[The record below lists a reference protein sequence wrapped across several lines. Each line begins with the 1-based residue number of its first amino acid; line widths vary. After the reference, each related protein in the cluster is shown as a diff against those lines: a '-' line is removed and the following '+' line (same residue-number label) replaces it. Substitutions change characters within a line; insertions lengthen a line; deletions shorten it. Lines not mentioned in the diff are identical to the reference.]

1 MKYIPHIPKKK
12 RPIVDRPEDAVAAIP
27 RITNDTVAEHREEV
41 LGKARKFIY
50 PLQHTRRRII
60 VISSSLLAV
69 AIVAFFAGCTLAL
82 YKFQNTGAFVYDVTK
97 VVPFPVAKVDGHYV
111 AYENYLFELRRYIH
125 YYETQQKLDFSTPD
139 GQTQLSNQ
147 KQQALAKVENDAYVK
162 QLAAD
167 HKITVS
173 DNEVDTEVALLRQQ
187 NRLGSSDAVF
197 QNVLEEYWG
206 WSVGDFK
213 RELKLQLLAQKVAAT
228 LDTATQQRAQNALA
242 AVQKGTDFAA
252 VVGQYSDDDATKAN
266 GGAYGAAVDKTN
278 QDLAPQ
284 VLDQLFKLNIGQT
297 SGIIN
302 TGDTLQIV
310 KVTGKDGDKVSFST
324 IVCTF
329 NDISTY
335 TDPLRQKTPPKAYIH
350 V

>member
-12 RPIVDRPEDAVAAIP
+12 RPLVDRPEDAVAALP
-27 RITNDTVAEHREEV
+27 RITNETVAEHREQV
-41 LGKARKFIY
+41 LGQARKFIY
-50 PLQHTRRRII
+50 PLQHTKHRVI
-60 VISSSLLAV
+60 VVSSALLAA
-69 AIVAFFAGCTLAL
+69 AIVVFFAGCTLAL
-82 YKFQNTGAFVYDVTK
+82 YKLQSTSAFIYDVTK
-97 VVPFPVAKVDGHYV
+97 VIPFPIAKVDGRYV
-111 AYENYLFELRRYIH
+111 AYENYLFELRRYMH
-125 YYETQQKLDFSTPD
+125 YYETQQKLDFSTQD
-139 GQTQLSNQ
+139 GQTQLANQ

-167 HKITVS
+167 HKVTVS
-173 DNEVDTEVALLRQQ
+173 NDEVDTEVALMRQQ

-206 WSVGDFK
+206 WSVNDFK
-213 RELKLQLLAQKVAAT
+213 RELKLQILSQKVAAT
-228 LDTATQQRAQNALA
+228 LDTATQQRAKDALA
-242 AVQKGTDFAA
+242 AVQQGTDFAA
-252 VVGQYSDDDATKAN
+252 VVAQYSDDATTKAN
-266 GGAYGAAVDKTN
+266 GGQYGAAVDKTN

-284 VLDQLFKLNIGQT
+284 VLDQLFKLSPGQT

-310 KVTGKDGDKVSFST
+310 KVTGQDSGKVSFST

-335 TDPLRQKTPPKAYIH
+335 TDPLRQKLAPKTYIA